1 MNKSLSFLCT
11 LSIFFQLNVG
21 NAQSQNLKSQPIVV
35 PNSNLKIK
43 ESGFEIY
50 ICVLR
55 YRDSIILDMAPL
67 PRQNQYATVNN
78 YRYVGYDFGKPVM
91 MRISQ
96 DKISKDDLLNLVSNF
111 KFEFSNGF
119 LYKEFYI
126 PADQKNAN
134 KDHNFHL
141 INPLSEKLIYPSFL
155 SFRVEKISLSD

>member
-1 MNKSLSFLCT
+1 MKKSLSFLCI
-11 LSIFFQLNVG
+11 LSIFFQPNVG
-21 NAQSQNLKSQPIVV
+21 DAQSQNLKSQAIAIS
-35 PNSNLKIK
+35 NSNLKIK

-67 PRQNQYATVNN
+67 PRQSQYASVNN

-91 MRISQ
+91 MKISQ

-141 INPLSEKLIYPSFL
+141 INPQSEKLICPSFL
-155 SFRVEKISLSD
+155 SFRVEKIILSD

>member
-1 MNKSLSFLCT
+1 MFFRE
-11 LSIFFQLNVG
+11 SIAISNT
-21 NAQSQNLKSQPIVV
+21 
-35 PNSNLKIK
+35 NLKIK

-67 PRQNQYATVNN
+67 PRQSQYATVNN

-91 MRISQ
+91 MKISQ

-119 LYKEFYI
+119 LYKEFNL
-126 PADQKNAN
+126 PVDQKNAN
-134 KDHNFHL
+134 KDYNFHL
-141 INPLSEKLIYPSFL
+141 INQQSEKLIYPSFL
-155 SFRVEKISLSD
+155 SFKVEKIGLSD